1 MELLQIVFFFEDW
14 WAVALNIPKAF
25 DRVWHA
31 GLPHKLKSYR
41 ISGKIFDLISSFL
54 SNRRRWVVLDGKSSQ
69 EYPVNAGVPQ
79 GSILVPALFLLCIN
93 DLMMMS
99 VILLSMRM
107 ILLSILTWSVI
118 WQNWLLNLNLTYQTL
133 WTEAGSGF
141 LISMLKKLNSFDQCN
156 NTGAVDVKMDE
167 SVRKNHLLRY
177 WVWLCLLNSIMAFIL
192 SLNFKCLQGSWFIL
206 WSFFFLR
213 LLCVSINLLYSHAWN
228 IVVVSGLVLLAAT
241 WFLDK
246 LQTADMWDCWS
257 FTCWLSW
264 ALGSLSKCSQYKSFL

>member
-25 DRVWHA
+25 DRVWRA
-31 GLPHKLKSYR
+31 GLPHKLRSYR

-54 SNRRRWVVLDGKSSQ
+54 SKRRRWVVLDGKSSQ

-192 SLNFKCLQGSWFIL
+192 SLNFKCLQGS
-206 WSFFFLR
+206 
-213 LLCVSINLLYSHAWN
+213 
-228 IVVVSGLVLLAAT
+228 
-241 WFLDK
+241 
-246 LQTADMWDCWS
+246 
-257 FTCWLSW
+257 
-264 ALGSLSKCSQYKSFL
+264 